1 MKLFFYHLTPAP
13 RNYIQEI
20 MFTRGVDEVRK
31 DWTLVDDGT
40 LVVLPVGSDKVV
52 VTNM

>member
-1 MKLFFYHLTPAP
+1 
-13 RNYIQEI
+13 

>member
-1 MKLFFYHLTPAP
+1 
-13 RNYIQEI
+13 

-40 LVVLPVGSDKVV
+40 LVVLPVGSIRLLSQTCNFVALIYLA
-52 VTNM
+52 